1 VKRTVAGT
9 GRGMTWPTVTVPG
22 SPEGL
27 AFVLPDPPEPPADE
41 VVRPLYARYKCW
53 TGPELSETDF
63 PPLQWIVPDLVPAG
77 LSLLVGAPKVGKSW
91 AGLDIALAV
100 ASGGMALGGI
110 RVEAGAVLFLALEDG
125 PRRLADRQDLLLGSQ
140 PPSQRFHAYTDWP
153 KGLDAARAAWQWC
166 ADHPEVRLVVVD
178 TLARVRPARMK
189 GGNGY
194 DEDTAALVPWQK
206 LAEHFGIAVVIVHHD
221 RKAGDGGDFVDAVS
235 GTHGLA
241 GVADTTLVLDR
252 ARMEDYGRL
261 RLTGRD
267 VTEREL
273 VLRRVGPTWMVHD
286 GPMPDPDLGSTAV
299 RIVQWVAEQPKP
311 VGPSAVALA
320 LAEPVDNVKRTM
332 ARLAETHRLVKQG
345 RGLYRTPVPS
355 VPSVPFGDDE

>member
-1 VKRTVAGT
+1 MSA
-9 GRGMTWPTVTVPG
+9 
-22 SPEGL
+22 
-27 AFVLPDPPEPPADE
+27 VLLRDGPEPPDDALP
-41 VVRPLYARYKCW
+41 PLYRQYKCW

-91 AGLDIALAV
+91 AGLDIAVAV

-110 RVEAGAVLFLALEDG
+110 TVEVGAVLFLALEDG

-178 TLARVRPARMK
+178 TLARVRPARLK

-206 LAEHFGIAVVIVHHD
+206 LAERFGIAVVIVHHD

-273 VLRRVGPTWMVHD
+273 VLRRVGPRWLVHD
-286 GPMPDPDLGSTAV
+286 GPMPDPDLGSTSAG
-299 RIVQWVAEQPKP
+299 IVTWLASRGAPARAAE
-311 VGPSAVALA
+311 VALGTGEDPEKCRRY
-320 LAEPVDNVKRTM
+320 L
-332 ARLAETHRLVKQG
+332 ARLVDSGRITKTG
-345 RGLYRTPVPS
+345 RGLYTVTVPS
-355 VPSVPFGDDE
+355 VSSVPSGDED